1 MWRGVLAWDN
11 TTCGKELSWESIG
24 QFSPSGKTLCWVLL
38 LILNACSNKQPL
50 ILIVQLGQGHMTT
63 TCTFMTTMYD
73 HHVQA
78 HSIHLVPRGLHS
90 SVQVHQSQSKVR
102 QTRKDNK
109 DMKSLSFPTC
119 SYSSQQVVRR
129 ILGCGYARNEYVTD
143 SLCSWASP
151 TSQQFLLDIV
161 YGSYTQT
168 TKLGCE
174 SGGLASA
181 FGSWLVSHWLCFILP
196 HLEID
201 LFNKLKFYEDKK
213 NRMQKRMPE

>member
-1 MWRGVLAWDN
+1 MY
-11 TTCGKELSWESIG
+11 
-24 QFSPSGKTLCWVLL
+24 
-38 LILNACSNKQPL
+38 
-50 ILIVQLGQGHMTT
+50 VQLGQGHMTT
-63 TCTFMTTMYD
+63 TCMYMYD

-78 HSIHLVPRGLHS
+78 HSIHLAPRGLHS

-161 YGSYTQT
+161 YGCYKLT

-174 SGGLASA
+174 FGGLASA
-181 FGSWLVSHWLCFILP
+181 FGS
-196 HLEID
+196 
-201 LFNKLKFYEDKK
+201 
-213 NRMQKRMPE
+213 

>member
-1 MWRGVLAWDN
+1 MY
-11 TTCGKELSWESIG
+11 
-24 QFSPSGKTLCWVLL
+24 
-38 LILNACSNKQPL
+38 
-50 ILIVQLGQGHMTT
+50 MY
-63 TCTFMTTMYD
+63 MYD
-73 HHVQA
+73 HHVQV
-78 HSIHLVPRGLHS
+78 HSIHLAPRGLHS

-109 DMKSLSFPTC
+109 DMKSLSFPTCTC

-161 YGSYTQT
+161 YGCYTQT

-174 SGGLASA
+174 FGGLASA
-181 FGSWLVSHWLCFILP
+181 FGSWLVSHWLCSALYSSTLGDWFTQQIKILWRQEEQNAKEDAWV
-196 HLEID
+196 EIKVD
-201 LFNKLKFYEDKK
+201 DSSVRRICDSEQL
-213 NRMQKRMPE
+213 